1 MSTQL
6 ANPAPL
12 GLMGFGMTTVLL
24 NIHNAGF
31 FPIDSMIL
39 AMGIFYGGL
48 AQVIVGIMCFKRGD
62 TFGTTA
68 FTSYGL
74 FWLTLVG
81 LIVMPKMGF
90 AASPA
95 TFMGWYLLLW
105 GMFTAALFVGSL
117 RYPRAKQVVF
127 ASLTILFFLLAA
139 RDFTGSELIGTIA
152 GYEGIFCGLSAI
164 YFAMAQVLNAEFGR
178 VILPIGPVAVA
189 AYEPEADKQ
198 AA

>member
-1 MSTQL
+1 MSTNF

-12 GLMGFGMTTVLL
+12 GLMGFGMTTILL

-48 AQVIVGIMCFKRGD
+48 AQILVGLMCFKRGD
-62 TFGTTA
+62 TFGTTS

-81 LIVMPKMGF
+81 LIVMPKMGLP
-90 AASPA
+90 ASPA
-95 TFMGWYLLLW
+95 KFMAWYLTLW
-105 GMFTAALFVGSL
+105 GIFTAFLFIGSL
-117 RYPRAKQVVF
+117 NYPRAKQFVF

-152 GYEGIFCGLSAI
+152 GFEGIICGASAI
-164 YFAMAQVLNAEFGR
+164 YFAMAQVLNNEFGR
-178 VILPIGPVAVA
+178 TILPIGERKVVA
-189 AYEPEADKQ
+189 AEPLK
-198 AA
+198 AAA